1 MMKRIKHKIAAL
13 LVIAT
18 TLITAGCKA
27 PALLPTEKMQL
38 PETYVYEDTDTTTIS
53 KIPWKSFFP
62 DTLLITYIETA
73 LANNHSFL
81 KTIEQI
87 SIARSQLKVAKGALL
102 PEITLG
108 VSGGI
113 QRFGEYTMDGVG
125 NSTTNTPD
133 LVKDKHIPDPY
144 KDLNLGINFSWEAD
158 ILGKLTDKK
167 RASFSRW
174 MQSVEAKRLAQTLL
188 ISEVASY
195 YFDLV
200 GLDSQ
205 ENILEQAIE
214 KTQESI
220 ELTNELMKEGEVT
233 RLSVDQFRSRH
244 LRLEEMLLDVRQQIA
259 ETERAM
265 AQLMGV
271 LPMQIYRASI
281 NQVYHYTFPI
291 ETGIPTQ
298 LLRLR
303 PDIRMA
309 ELELLATKSDL
320 SAAKKAFYPSL
331 RLGGAGGFNA
341 FNLSKWFSAPASMVY
356 NLAAG
361 ITAPLFQKNEIRAMW
376 DNAKSNQKIALLN
389 YHETTLNAYKEVV
402 DLMTATEQM
411 RQRTELKEE
420 ESRIHH
426 RSIYN
431 AKELFHS
438 EFVGYLEVLS
448 ADEGYLN
455 CELERI
461 NLNIEKCKLHV
472 MLYRALGGGTF

>member
-1 MMKRIKHKIAAL
+1 M
-13 LVIAT
+13 
-18 TLITAGCKA
+18 
-27 PALLPTEKMQL
+27 
-38 PETYVYEDTDTTTIS
+38 
-53 KIPWKSFFP
+53 
-62 DTLLITYIETA
+62 
-73 LANNHSFL
+73 
-81 KTIEQI
+81 
-87 SIARSQLKVAKGALL
+87 
-102 PEITLG
+102 
-108 VSGGI
+108 
-113 QRFGEYTMDGVG
+113 
-125 NSTTNTPD
+125 
-133 LVKDKHIPDPY
+133 
-144 KDLNLGINFSWEAD
+144 
-158 ILGKLTDKK
+158 
-167 RASFSRW
+167 
-174 MQSVEAKRLAQTLL
+174 
-188 ISEVASY
+188 
-195 YFDLV
+195 
-200 GLDSQ
+200 
-205 ENILEQAIE
+205 EQAIE
-214 KTQESI
+214 KTQESV

-271 LPMQIYRASI
+271 LPMKIYRASI

-291 ETGIPTQ
+291 ETGIPAQ

-361 ITAPLFQKNEIRAMW
+361 ITAPLFQKNEIKAMW
-376 DNAKSNQKIALLN
+376 ENAKSNQKISLLN

-438 EFVGYLEVLS
+438 GFVGYLEVLS